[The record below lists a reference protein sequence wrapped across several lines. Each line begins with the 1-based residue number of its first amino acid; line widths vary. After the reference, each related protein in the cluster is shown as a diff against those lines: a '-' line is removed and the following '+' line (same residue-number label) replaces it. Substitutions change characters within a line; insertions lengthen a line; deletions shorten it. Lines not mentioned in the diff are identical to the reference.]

1 MRVQF
6 GDCVL
11 DSETRELTRLGERV
25 HLSPKAFRLLELLL
39 ERRPKAVSKEQIH
52 GLLWPRTF
60 VEDTALTT
68 LVKEARAAIG
78 DNARAPRFVRT
89 VPAFGYAFSG
99 EAERERGKALT
110 GISCRVVGQGAEVTL
125 AEGDNI
131 LGRGEESVLWLDD
144 ETVSRRHARIRVGDG
159 KALLEDLSS
168 KNGTFL
174 RGERLEGPAELND
187 GDEFCVGVV
196 SLRFRRHRTPDST
209 RSVSSRGKTGS
220 RSGNPS
226 EGGATKT

>member
-25 HLSPKAFRLLELLL
+25 RLSPKAFRLLELLL
-39 ERRPKAVSKEQIH
+39 ERRPRALSKEELH

-60 VEDTALTT
+60 VSDTALTT

-78 DNARAPRFVRT
+78 DNGRAPRFVRT

-99 EAERERGKALT
+99 EVRREKVASGT
-110 GISCRVVGQGAEVTL
+110 SCRLVGQGSEVTL

-144 ETVSRRHARIRVGDG
+144 ETVSRRHACIRVGEG
-159 KALLEDLSS
+159 KAVLEDLSS
-168 KNGTFL
+168 KNGTFFQ
-174 RGERLEGPAELND
+174 GERLDGPTELQD

-196 SLRFRRHRTPDST
+196 PLRFRRYRTPDST
-209 RSVSSRGKTGS
+209 RSVTSGERTGP
-220 RSGNPS
+220 RSVNPS
-226 EGGATKT
+226 HGRGTKI

>member
-78 DNARAPRFVRT
+78 DNGRAPRFVRT

-99 EAERERGKALT
+99 EARREKVAT
-110 GISCRVVGQGAEVTL
+110 GICCRLIGQGADVTL

-144 ETVSRRHARIRVGDG
+144 ETVSRRHARIRVEEG

-174 RGERLEGPAELND
+174 RGERLEGPAELQD

-196 SLRFRRHRTPDST
+196 PLRFRRYRTPDST
-209 RSVSSRGKTGS
+209 RSVTSRERTGP
-220 RSGNPS
+220 RSVNRSDGRV
-226 EGGATKT
+226 TKT

>member
-11 DSETRELTRLGERV
+11 DSETRELTSLGERV

-39 ERRPKAVSKEQIH
+39 ERRPKALSKEELH

-60 VEDTALTT
+60 VSDTALTT

-78 DNARAPRFVRT
+78 DKGRAPRFVRT

-99 EAERERGKALT
+99 EVRRENVRS
-110 GISCRVVGQGAEVTL
+110 GISCRLVGQGSEVTL

-131 LGRGEESVLWLDD
+131 LGRGDDSVLWLDD
-144 ETVSRRHARIRVGDG
+144 ETVSRRHARIRVGEG

-174 RGERLEGPAELND
+174 RGERLEGPAELQD

-196 SLRFRRHRTPDST
+196 PLRFRRYRTPDST
-209 RSVSSRGKTGS
+209 RSVTSRERTGP
-220 RSGNPS
+220 RTVNPS
-226 EGGATKT
+226 DGRVTKT

>member
-25 HLSPKAFRLLELLL
+25 HLSPKAFRLLELLI
-39 ERRPKAVSKEQIH
+39 ERRPKALSKEQLH

-60 VEDTALTT
+60 VSDTALTT

-78 DNARAPRFVRT
+78 DNGRAPRFVRT

-99 EAERERGKALT
+99 EARRDRAKVLT
-110 GISCRVVGQGAEVTL
+110 DICCRLVGQGAEVTL

-131 LGRGEESVLWLDD
+131 LGRGDESVLWLDD
-144 ETVSRRHARIRVGDG
+144 ETVSRRHARIRVEGG

-174 RGERLEGPAELND
+174 RGERLEGPAELHD
-187 GDEFCVGVV
+187 GDEFRVGLVP
-196 SLRFRRHRTPDST
+196 LRFRRYRSPGST
-209 RSVSSRGKTGS
+209 RTTASRERKGAQGVN
-220 RSGNPS
+220 RSDDRV
-226 EGGATKT
+226 TKA